1 VTARPTFIEIEER
14 MQTSGPGGRLY
25 LMAIAAAVAALLG
38 TTAAALSLLLIGSI
52 GLVSF
57 AVVPPIVGLAVLV
70 YRAYK
75 RNASETLR
83 RIDDL
88 MQVHLSTIEALALAI
103 DAKDPHARGRTRR
116 VQAYAMELA
125 RRMRIPRLEYEAVRA
140 AALLH
145 DIGKLAIPDHL
156 LHKPG
161 KLTEMEFQKVKAHP
175 SVAADILA
183 HVNFPY
189 PVVPAVRHHH
199 ERWDGSGYPD
209 GLKGEMIPLG
219 ARVLAVADA
228 FEALTSDRAYR
239 GRKSPEEACALI
251 EAWSGIQF
259 DPAVVAALRQN
270 LETLVAAPVPGPGGT
285 GDEAAAPGASAEGP
299 LGPADIL
306 GLWSGAPSQG
316 PGDPGGFGDSLHRGI
331 ASDRASGAPAGASGA
346 PAGAAVTQE
355 GARGAG
361 AGSPEA
367 PEPDGL
373 APPGV
378 AHTNVWL
385 ERDESGAI
393 VGRQTAVLSSI
404 SSAHREVYSL
414 YEIAQALGS
423 SLRLAEVLEL
433 VANKIGQLVPFR
445 SCVIYLLEDHADTL
459 SARFVSGANLEHLR
473 GRSLGMGEGITGWAA
488 LQRSSRF
495 SQSVDLDLAGAGLD
509 LSEYST
515 AAAFPLIHDGRV
527 LGAITLYF
535 PKGVP
540 CLDDHI
546 RMMDIIARLAAAAV
560 HNGTLF
566 AESQESALTD
576 GLTNLPNS
584 RYLRQVFE
592 QEKVRCQQAGQ
603 PMAFL
608 EADLDN
614 FKVINDR
621 YGHHVGD
628 RYLTEISRVLKSH
641 LRERD
646 ILVRLSGDEF
656 AAILP
661 LTGFAQAALLS
672 ERLQQAVDLF
682 TLRLEEGNVARSGLS
697 IGIALYPQDGEG
709 FEDLLVR
716 ADHNMYQNK
725 AARKNARL
733 ELAPNIVPFPI
744 KKPTGT

>member
-1 VTARPTFIEIEER
+1 
-14 MQTSGPGGRLY
+14 MQINGPGGRLY
-25 LMAIAAAVAALLG
+25 LMAVAAAGAALLG

-52 GLVSF
+52 GLVSC
-57 AVVPPIVGLAVLV
+57 AVIPPIVGLAVLV

-83 RIDDL
+83 RLDDL

-103 DAKDPHARGRTRR
+103 DAKDPHAQGRTRR
-116 VQAYAMELA
+116 VQAYSLELA
-125 RRMRIPRLEYEAVRA
+125 RLMRIPRLELEAVRA

-156 LHKPG
+156 LHQPG
-161 KLTEMEFQKVKAHP
+161 KLTEMEYQKVKAHP
-175 SVAADILA
+175 AVAADILA

-209 GLKGEMIPLG
+209 GLKGEAIPLA

-239 GRKSPEEACALI
+239 GRKPPEEACALI
-251 EAWSGIQF
+251 EAWSGMQF
-259 DPAVVAALRQN
+259 DPAVVTVLRQN
-270 LETLVAAPVPGPGGT
+270 LGRLIVAPYRAPGGA
-285 GDEAAAPGASAEGP
+285 GEQAAAPGASATGP
-299 LGPADIL
+299 LEAADAL
-306 GLWSGAPSQG
+306 GLWSSESAAGQ
-316 PGDPGGFGDSLHRGI
+316 GDPGGFGESLHRGI
-331 ASDRASGAPAGASGA
+331 GAERIGAP
-346 PAGAAVTQE
+346 E
-355 GARGAG
+355 GAGGAGGVGGAG
-361 AGSPEA
+361 AGAMGA
-367 PEPDGL
+367 PGPDDS
-373 APPGV
+373 APQGISQ
-378 AHTNVWL
+378 TNVWL

-393 VGRQTAVLSSI
+393 VGRQTAVLSTI

-423 SLRLAEVLEL
+423 SLRLPEVLDL

-445 SCVIYLLEDHADTL
+445 SCVIYLLEDHSDTL
-459 SARFVSGANLEHLR
+459 SARFVSGANVEQLR
-473 GRSLGMGEGITGWAA
+473 GRALRVGEGITGWAA
-488 LQRSSRF
+488 LQKSNRF
-495 SQSVDLDLAGAGLD
+495 SQSVDLDLDGAGLD

-515 AAAFPLIHDGRV
+515 AAAFPLIHDGRG

-535 PKGVP
+535 PRGVP

-546 RMMDIIARLAAAAV
+546 RMMDIIVRLAAAAV

-584 RYLRQVFE
+584 RYMRQVFE

-621 YGHHVGD
+621 FGHHVGD
-628 RYLTEISRVLKSH
+628 RFLAEIARVLKSH

-656 AAILP
+656 AALLP
-661 LTGFAQAALLS
+661 LTGFAQAALLA

-682 TLRLEEGNVARSGLS
+682 RLRLEEGNVARSGLS

-725 AARKNARL
+725 ASRKNARL
-733 ELAPNIVPFPI
+733 ELEPNVLPFPI
-744 KKPTGT
+744 RKP